1 MDKVTLDFLYSHH
14 PYSVSRV
21 RNHHSMML
29 ESPHHLACVFAL
41 EPWIP
46 TRNLLPTTPHQQA
59 CSPYM
64 IRPLSSMFWDKGSV
78 DKHQF
83 LSTADHPA
91 VQKVATQDKGE
102 PMHAS
107 ACWDR

>member
-1 MDKVTLDFLYSHH
+1 
-14 PYSVSRV
+14 
-21 RNHHSMML
+21 MML

-41 EPWIP
+41 EPWLP
-46 TRNLLPTTPHQQA
+46 TRTPLLTTPHQQA
-59 CSPYM
+59 CSPYT

-78 DKHQF
+78 DKRQF

-91 VQKVATQDKGE
+91 VQKAATQVKGE

-107 ACWDR
+107 AGRDR